1 MSSQIVC
8 VFNSFDKTVTMGKK
22 ITSDIQ
28 ACLIIQKAFRKSL
41 IVRFN
46 LKSINKVDKC
56 TICLEE
62 TSDLVQL
69 SCKHRFHTD
78 CILKWFLT
86 QKNTCCPCCRSVNT
100 VKKGKCFTKIVDI
113 PVDLIIENTQNVIYM
128 KDVYDNCGCDMGKI
142 IANIDHMSV
151 SVLRTIMLEFQ
162 ILTRFGVIEKSEAIE
177 SRKFLNCLI
186 SILSMISL
194 YDLDRIFI
202 KDEILKDCPEWAY
215 RLFQPIVSLLNR
227 PNTITAIEQRLI
239 EKIRDDLTRPYI
251 LSRFIQI
258 NTIEKMRQKAI
269 HIQKSLKVND
279 GNISTSISVISDNTL
294 RHLRAMGIYSQEE
307 T

>member
-1 MSSQIVC
+1 MREAA
-8 VFNSFDKTVTMGKK
+8 
-22 ITSDIQ
+22 DIQ
-28 ACLIIQKAFRKSL
+28 ACLIIQEAFRKSL
-41 IVRFN
+41 IVRFY
-46 LKSINKVDKC
+46 LKSINEVDKC

-100 VKKGKCFTKIVDI
+100 VKRGKCFTKIVDI
-113 PVDLIIENTQNVIYM
+113 PVDLIIGNKQNVIYM
-128 KDVYDNCGCDMGKI
+128 KDIYDSCGCDMGKL

-186 SILSMISL
+186 SILSMIIL
-194 YDLDRIFI
+194 YDLDRMFI
-202 KDEILKDCPEWAY
+202 KKEILKE
-215 RLFQPIVSLLNR
+215 
-227 PNTITAIEQRLI
+227 
-239 EKIRDDLTRPYI
+239 
-251 LSRFIQI
+251 
-258 NTIEKMRQKAI
+258 
-269 HIQKSLKVND
+269 
-279 GNISTSISVISDNTL
+279 
-294 RHLRAMGIYSQEE
+294 
-307 T
+307 